1 MDKNQNTSG
10 QDKNNQEQYNLYTE
24 KIVKKPGSKIKRGV
38 KHIAKIVGSAVVFGV
53 TAALVMA
60 LVYPNVKKFTDT
72 EEPTTRQGTVIP
84 TDSQTEERRETEST
98 DNESDGE
105 QNTGEESTS
114 EYEDGQESASQG
126 DGEQESTSET
136 CQETEGW
143 IDAQQFESMFDIR
156 MEHAFDTYRPGIN
169 EYVSIHEAL
178 KTVADGIRGS
188 LVSVLV
194 SEDGENWDYVS
205 GDGVFGFIAAEDEEY
220 FYILTVK
227 ELTEKGNL
235 SVVFGDGTVT
245 GGMYLTGDAT
255 TNLAVVAAAK
265 SEFAKLPSERVY
277 SAVLGNSYVVE
288 QGDPLLIIGDV
299 YEQHNMA
306 VYATALSTQNV
317 VMDTDSSYRYI
328 STDIAASE
336 SDCGIIINISGEVIG
351 LIPYGKEAL
360 SGKIV
365 NGYGIS
371 ELKRLIERLI
381 NGKVTPY
388 VGIHPQTVTAAM
400 KEAYGMPEGIYVD
413 SVEADSPA
421 YYAGIQSGDVITAVG
436 GESVATIRTFQN
448 VIYTMEPETEAVL
461 SISRPGR
468 DGYRD
473 IEITVELG
481 VE

>member
-10 QDKNNQEQYNLYTE
+10 QDKNNQEQYSLYTE
-24 KIVKKPGSKIKRGV
+24 KIVKKPGNKIKRAI
-38 KHIAKIVGSAVVFGV
+38 KHIAKVVGSAVVFGV

-60 LVYPNVKKFTDT
+60 VVYPNVKKFTDT

-84 TDSQTEERRETEST
+84 TDSQTEETREPEST
-98 DNESDGE
+98 DNESASG
-105 QNTGEESTS
+105 QNTGEQSTS
-114 EYEDGQESASQG
+114 EYEDEQESATQG
-126 DGEQESTSET
+126 EGEQESTSET
-136 CQETEGW
+136 YQETESW
-143 IDAQQFESMFDIR
+143 IDAKQFESMFDIR
-156 MEHAFDTYRPGIN
+156 MEYAFDAYKPGVN
-169 EYVSIHEAL
+169 EYASIHEAL
-178 KTVADGIRGS
+178 KAVVSGIRGS

-194 SEDGENWDYVS
+194 SEDGENWDYIS
-205 GDGVFGFIAAEDEEY
+205 GSGVFGFIAAEDEEY

-227 ELTEKGNL
+227 ELTENGNL
-235 SVVFGDGTVT
+235 SIIFEDGTVT
-245 GGMYLTGDAT
+245 GGIYLTGDST
-255 TNLAVVAAAK
+255 TNLAVIAAAK
-265 SEFAKLPSERVY
+265 SEFEKLSPERVHT
-277 SAVLGNSYVVE
+277 AVLGNSYVVE
-288 QGDPLLIIGDV
+288 QGDPLLVIGDI
-299 YEQHNMA
+299 YEQQDMA
-306 VYATALSTQNV
+306 VYTMAVSSQNFI
-317 VMDTDSSYRYI
+317 MDTDSSYRYI

-336 SDCGIIINISGEVIG
+336 SDCGIIVNISGEVIG
-351 LIPYGKEAL
+351 LIPYGKEGL

-400 KEAYGMPEGIYVD
+400 KEAYGMPEGVYVD

-421 YYAGIQSGDVITAVG
+421 YYAGIQSGDVIMAVN
-436 GESVATIRTFQN
+436 GETVTTIRTFQN
-448 VIYTMEPETEAVL
+448 GIYTMEPGTGAVL

>member
-10 QDKNNQEQYNLYTE
+10 QDKNNQEQYSLYTE
-24 KIVKKPGSKIKRGV
+24 KIVKKPGNKIKRAI
-38 KHIAKIVGSAVVFGV
+38 KHIAKVVGSAVVFGV

-60 LVYPNVKKFTDT
+60 VVYPNVKKFTDT

-84 TDSQTEERRETEST
+84 TDSQTEETREPEST
-98 DNESDGE
+98 DNESASG
-105 QNTGEESTS
+105 QNTGEQSTS
-114 EYEDGQESASQG
+114 EYEDEQESATQG
-126 DGEQESTSET
+126 EGEQESTSET
-136 CQETEGW
+136 YQETESW
-143 IDAQQFESMFDIR
+143 IDAKQFESMFDIR
-156 MEHAFDTYRPGIN
+156 MEYAFDAYKPGVN
-169 EYVSIHEAL
+169 EYASIHEAL
-178 KTVADGIRGS
+178 KAVVSGIRGS

-194 SEDGENWDYVS
+194 SEDGENWDYIS
-205 GDGVFGFIAAEDEEY
+205 GSGVFGFIAAEDEEY

-227 ELTEKGNL
+227 ELTENGNL
-235 SVVFGDGTVT
+235 SIIFEDGTVT
-245 GGMYLTGDAT
+245 GGIYLTGDAT
-255 TNLAVVAAAK
+255 TNLAVIAAAK
-265 SEFAKLPSERVY
+265 SEFEKLSPERVHT
-277 SAVLGNSYVVE
+277 AVLGNSYVVE
-288 QGDPLLIIGDV
+288 QGDPLLVIGDI
-299 YEQHNMA
+299 YEQQNMA
-306 VYATALSTQNV
+306 VYTTAVSAQNFI
-317 VMDTDSSYRYI
+317 MDTDSSYRYI

-336 SDCGIIINISGEVIG
+336 SDCGIIVNISGEVIG
-351 LIPYGKEAL
+351 LIPYGKEGL

-400 KEAYGMPEGIYVD
+400 KEAYGMPEGVYVD

-421 YYAGIQSGDVITAVG
+421 YYAGIQSGDVIMAVN
-436 GESVATIRTFQN
+436 GETVTTIRTFQN
-448 VIYTMEPETEAVL
+448 GIYTMEPGTGAVL

>member
-24 KIVKKPGSKIKRGV
+24 KIIKKPGSKIKRGV
-38 KHIAKIVGSAVVFGV
+38 KHIAKVVGSAVVFGV

-98 DNESDGE
+98 DNESDSE

-136 CQETEGW
+136 YQETEGW

-178 KTVADGIRGS
+178 KTVVDGIRGS

-220 FYILTVK
+220 FYILTVR

-245 GGMYLTGDAT
+245 GGVYLTGDAT

-336 SDCGIIINISGEVIG
+336 SDCGIIVNISGEVIG
-351 LIPYGKEAL
+351 LIPYEKEAL

>member
-1 MDKNQNTSG
+1 MDKNQNASG
-10 QDKNNQEQYNLYTE
+10 QDKNNQEQYSLYTE
-24 KIVKKPGSKIKRGV
+24 KIVKKPGNKIKRAI

-60 LVYPNVKKFTDT
+60 VVYPNVKKFTDT

-84 TDSQTEERRETEST
+84 TDSQTEESSEQEST
-98 DNESDGE
+98 DNEPDSE
-105 QNTGEESTS
+105 QNTGEQSTS
-114 EYEDGQESASQG
+114 EYEDEQESSTQG
-126 DGEQESTSET
+126 EGEQESTSET
-136 CQETEGW
+136 YQETESW
-143 IDAQQFESMFDIR
+143 IDAKQFESMFDIR
-156 MEHAFDTYRPGIN
+156 MEYAFDAYKPGVN
-169 EYVSIHEAL
+169 EYASIHEAL
-178 KTVADGIRGS
+178 KAVVSGIRGS

-194 SEDGENWDYVS
+194 SEDGENWDYIS
-205 GDGVFGFIAAEDEEY
+205 DSGVFGFIAAEDEEY

-227 ELTEKGNL
+227 ELTENGNL
-235 SVVFGDGTVT
+235 SIIFEDGTVT
-245 GGMYLTGDAT
+245 GGIYLTGDAT
-255 TNLAVVAAAK
+255 TNLAVIAAAK
-265 SEFAKLPSERVY
+265 SEFEKLSPERVHT
-277 SAVLGNSYVVE
+277 AVLGNSYVVE
-288 QGDPLLIIGDV
+288 QGDPLLVIGDI
-299 YEQHNMA
+299 YEQQNMA
-306 VYATALSTQNV
+306 VYTTAVSAQNFI
-317 VMDTDSSYRYI
+317 MDTDSSYRYI

-336 SDCGIIINISGEVIG
+336 SDCGIIVNISGEVIG
-351 LIPYGKEAL
+351 LIPYGKEGL

-400 KEAYGMPEGIYVD
+400 KEAYGMPEGVYVD

-421 YYAGIQSGDVITAVG
+421 YYAGIQSGDVIMAVS
-436 GESVATIRTFQN
+436 GENVTTIRTFQN
-448 VIYTMEPETEAVL
+448 VIYTMEPGTGAVL